1 MSDVPGKIHIAGE
14 VISIIAGLAAVETD
28 GIAALS
34 GGFQGG
40 LKEAIAMKNLAK
52 GIKIDRTGNV
62 IRIDLYIVMDYG
74 VRIPEVS
81 WNVQE
86 NVKKRVE
93 FMTGS
98 SVNEVNIHIQGINM
112 PKQ

>member
-1 MSDVPGKIHIAGE
+1 MSDVPGRINIAGD
-14 VISIIAGLAAVETD
+14 VISIIAGLAAVETP

-34 GGFQGG
+34 GGFAGG
-40 LKEAIAMKNLAK
+40 PEEAVAMKSLSK
-52 GIKIDRTGNV
+52 GIKIDRADGV
-62 IRIDLYIVMDYG
+62 VSIDLYIVMDYG

-93 FMTGS
+93 YMTGL

-112 PKQ
+112 PKT